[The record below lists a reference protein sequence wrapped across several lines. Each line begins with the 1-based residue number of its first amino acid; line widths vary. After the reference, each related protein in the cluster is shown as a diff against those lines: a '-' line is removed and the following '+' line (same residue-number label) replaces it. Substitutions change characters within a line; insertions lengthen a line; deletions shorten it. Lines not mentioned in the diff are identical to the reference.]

1 MSRPVVVTNARIV
14 DPASNTDTRGF
25 LLVANGKIAGLSA
38 SGPQGAPEG
47 AETIDAGGL
56 VVAPGLIDMRVFTGE
71 PGHEYRETLAS
82 AGEAAAAGGVTSIL
96 LMPDTLPAVDDG
108 AIVDFLVRRAAA
120 TSKVRVIPSAAIT
133 KGLRGEEI
141 TEFGLLK
148 EAGAACLTDGRQSIQ
163 SAGVMRAAM
172 SYAANFDLPILH
184 HTVDKSL
191 AADGV
196 MNEGTL
202 ATISGLKGIPLE
214 AETIPLARDL
224 QLAALTGA
232 RYHAAQISTAASID
246 LIANARSGA
255 VLDRL
260 NGEAA
265 PQITAGISI
274 NHLSLNENDVA
285 PYRTFFKLSPPL
297 RSEDDRQAM
306 IEGLKSGVID
316 VIHSSHDPQDVEVK
330 RQPFAEA
337 SEGAIGLETLLAAA
351 LRLVHSGD
359 VPLMTILRAMT
370 QRPAEILGLDVGR
383 ITVGA
388 PADIIVF
395 DPDFPWVVTEADIR
409 SRSRNTAFEGARMQ
423 GAVMHSFV
431 AGVPVFSH
439 AQAREARA

>member
-1 MSRPVVVTNARIV
+1 
-14 DPASNTDTRGF
+14 
-25 LLVANGKIAGLSA
+25 
-38 SGPQGAPEG
+38 
-47 AETIDAGGL
+47 
-56 VVAPGLIDMRVFTGE
+56 
-71 PGHEYRETLAS
+71 
-82 AGEAAAAGGVTSIL
+82 
-96 LMPDTLPAVDDG
+96 
-108 AIVDFLVRRAAA
+108 
-120 TSKVRVIPSAAIT
+120 
-133 KGLRGEEI
+133 
-141 TEFGLLK
+141 
-148 EAGAACLTDGRQSIQ
+148 
-163 SAGVMRAAM
+163 M

-184 HTVDKSL
+184 HTVDRSL

-232 RYHAAQISTAASID
+232 RYHAAQVSTAGSID

-255 VLDRL
+255 VLHRM
-260 NGEAA
+260 NGDSA

-306 IEGLKSGVID
+306 IEALKSGVID

-337 SEGAIGLETLLAAA
+337 NEGAIGLETLLAAA

-359 VPLMTILRAMT
+359 VPLMTVLRAMS
-370 QRPAEILGLDVGR
+370 QRPAEILGLDTGR
-383 ITVGA
+383 LAVGA
-388 PADIIVF
+388 SADFIII
-395 DPDFPWVVTEADIR
+395 DPDYPWVVTEADIR
-409 SRSRNTAFEGARMQ
+409 SRSRNTAFEGARLQ
-423 GAVMHSFV
+423 GAVMQSFV
-431 AGVPVFSH
+431 AGVRVFSH
-439 AQAREARA
+439 AQAQEGRL